1 MKATRIAPCL
11 LIVVAAVGALAGCKK
26 GPTEEELRLAEMKQL
41 FVAIPQ
47 QSADLEQ
54 ARAKLVAAEGAA
66 AAIMAIEESKR
77 SPEQKSQLEQANASI
92 AGLTTAQDT
101 AFEAFQ
107 TNLADILNIG
117 LNEFPEAPETKQA
130 LDLYAN
136 EALLVADDMVRKA
149 GDYAKAVDHL
159 NGAESLYAQVGLTP
173 IPSLKQKLE
182 WLDDWRYITQ
192 ERFDAVK
199 TGTNG
204 MTMDEVRQIAGV
216 PYYANIQDDKEKGIQ
231 TWLYRKRDGGAAAF
245 YFTIKTGKVYS
256 KNFDAIKTKIVG

>member
-1 MKATRIAPCL
+1 MKATRIVPCL

-26 GPTEEELRLAEMKQL
+26 GPTEEELKLAEMKQL
-41 FVAIPQ
+41 FAAIPQ

-54 ARAKLVAAEGAA
+54 ARAKLAAAEGAA
-66 AAIMAIEESKR
+66 AAITAIEESKR
-77 SPEQKSQLEQANASI
+77 SPEQTSQLEQTNASI
-92 AGLTTAQDT
+92 AGLTTEQDT
-101 AFEAFQ
+101 AFEALQ
-107 TNLADILNIG
+107 TSLADFLNIG

-130 LDLYAN
+130 LDLYAK

-173 IPSLKQKLE
+173 IPALKQKLE
-182 WLDDWRYITQ
+182 WLDDWRFITQ
-192 ERFDAVK
+192 ERFDAVT
-199 TGTNG
+199 TGTKG

-245 YFTIKTGKVYS
+245 YFTIKTGRVYG
-256 KNFDAIKTKIVG
+256 KNFDAIKTKVVS